1 MVSILVDSFF
11 IRRLS
16 LILVMLKTTILSRHT
31 PLLSQHNTTVS
42 VVVSQV
48 IPIMLSG
55 RQPLSG
61 RFEESVSLIGLEVVT
76 SSSLGHSVVALIGR
90 PNCTNQSQ
98 CREGGHYI

>member
-1 MVSILVDSFF
+1 MIFCNLC
-11 IRRLS
+11 RTHLALS
-16 LILVMLKTTILSRHT
+16 DIS
-31 PLLSQHNTTVS
+31 
-42 VVVSQV
+42 VVSQV